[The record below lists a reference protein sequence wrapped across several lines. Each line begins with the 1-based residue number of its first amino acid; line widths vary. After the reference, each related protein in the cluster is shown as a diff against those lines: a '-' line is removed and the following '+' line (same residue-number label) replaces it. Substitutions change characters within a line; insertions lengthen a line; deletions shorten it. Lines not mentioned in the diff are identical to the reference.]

1 MLRRAFAPFSLFIW
15 LAACGD
21 KTSAPADLAYA
32 SDLATGNDMD
42 ASNGADLRDPA
53 HDLAVAEDLTAAADL
68 AIATADDLS
77 VASFEDLPPA
87 APSDL
92 SAFPDLRTPLD
103 LVQSLDMVTAPKLP
117 HEVLFDGRVMPTFY
131 ITIPETSW
139 DTIEQCVLP
148 PGKDP
153 PPACDYQ
160 PATLVL
166 NYDPD
171 PDDGIATTIS
181 TAPLAIGLKRK
192 GRATWQTLG
201 PPDPTFTGF
210 VADRTGKPSLK
221 LKLENKLLGLTRLTL
236 NNGIQDP
243 SGIRERL
250 GYRVMR
256 ALGEDA
262 PLANSALVYVKGPD
276 DTDFV
281 AWGLYVNLQTIDKQF
296 VKTHFGEVDGEIGN
310 LYDTYNDF
318 YFTDLDRCVSRGQA
332 GSGTGTQEAR
342 FELET
347 NEDDNDLSDL
357 TSAIDAVNRHGCS
370 DPSVGAA
377 TFFTEADAVLDIGSF
392 QRNAAIDALL
402 VNWDGFSGARNNYKL
417 YRELARDRMVIV
429 PSGIDQSFGWYQG
442 TYYPNWRYTFAHT
455 SSRRTPSLFIQR
467 CKADVAECW
476 PRYVGQVEVALGRF
490 ATLPLAA
497 EATTMADQIRPHVD
511 WSSAEFERHVEF
523 VIHHVTHRAACVQ
536 QQLLGEPCAPL
547 ACPSDFQC
555 DELLSP

>member
-1 MLRRAFAPFSLFIW
+1 MVRRGPALVWLFFA
-15 LAACGD
+15 LAACD
-21 KTSAPADLAYA
+21 EKAASLADLADTT
-32 SDLATGNDMD
+32 DLTRPTIGDLTTATV
-42 ASNGADLRDPA
+42 AADLRGVAP
-53 HDLAVAEDLTAAADL
+53 DLGLPEDL
-68 AIATADDLS
+68 AITPPDDLG
-77 VASFEDLPPA
+77 VEANPDLPPA
-87 APSDL
+87 PPHDL
-92 SAFPDLRTPLD
+92 TAVPDLREPLD
-103 LVQSLDMVTAPKLP
+103 LLDTSDMVPPPPLP
-117 HEVLFDGRVMPTFY
+117 HDVLFDPRVMPTFY
-131 ITIPETSW
+131 ITIPANSW
-139 DTIEQCVLP
+139 DTIEQCLLP
-148 PGKDP
+148 PGRDP
-153 PPACDYQ
+153 APACDYQ

-192 GRATWQTLG
+192 GRATWQALG

-221 LKLENKLLGLTRLTL
+221 LKLENKLLGLNRFTL

-296 VKTHFGEVDGEIGN
+296 VKEHFGEVGGEIGN
-310 LYDTYNDF
+310 LYDTYNDV

-332 GSGTGTQEAR
+332 GNASGAQEER

-347 NEDDNDLSDL
+347 NEDDGDLGDL
-357 TSAIDAVNRHGCS
+357 TAAIDAVDGHGCS
-370 DPSVGAA
+370 EPSVGAA
-377 TFFTEADAVLDIGSF
+377 TFFAEADAVLDLGSF
-392 QRNAAIDALL
+392 HRNAAIDALL

-417 YRELARDRMVIV
+417 YRELARNRTVIL

-442 TYYPNWRYTFAHT
+442 TYYPNWRYSFAHT

-467 CKADVAECW
+467 CKADVEVCW
-476 PRYVGQVEVALGRF
+476 PRYVGQVEIAVGRF
-490 ATLPLAA
+490 ATLPLIT

-511 WSSAEFERHVEF
+511 WSSVEFERSVAF
-523 VIHHVTHRAACVQ
+523 VIHHVSHRAACVQ
-536 QQLLGEPCAPL
+536 QQLIGEPCEPQ

-555 DELLSP
+555 DAQFSP